1 MMSDETKRE
10 EASETLEEESDSG
23 KENPLS
29 GFRGVDDLG
38 AVSMV
43 PVEISAVL
51 GRASMQVSQLLK
63 LGRGAV
69 VELDR
74 RVGEPIDIYVNNR
87 LVARGE
93 VVVTEDRLGITMTE
107 IMKNDKH

>member
-1 MMSDETKRE
+1 MMMSDETKRE

-51 GRASMQVSQLLK
+51 SIDLSDFNGPILNGALEENSIMYKVWKAEEDEVYMAEAEYSVGNGLFGDLFNTVSTLL
-63 LGRGAV
+63 
-69 VELDR
+69 
-74 RVGEPIDIYVNNR
+74 
-87 LVARGE
+87 
-93 VVVTEDRLGITMTE
+93 
-107 IMKNDKH
+107 